1 MQVTLYINLS
11 VSQFLLDKGVLNIS
25 LPLIC
30 CAYKGTEVCKELA
43 SVLVESYKPY

>member
-1 MQVTLYINLS
+1 MQVTLYIHLS
-11 VSQFLLDKGVLNIS
+11 VSQLLLYKGVLNIS

-43 SVLVESYKPY
+43 QCLSGVI